1 MQSLNISTSAMRGIQ
16 QALDNTANNLSNIDT
31 IGYKRRVASF
41 SELLTDSMNEQP
53 AADNQNRNT
62 PVGIRVGSGAHLAM
76 TKLDLGQG
84 SLKQTDV
91 PTDVLI
97 EGDGYFLVTRK
108 IKDANNITVD
118 EESRFTRNGSFKVSY
133 DDDED
138 GYVLHTS
145 SGHILTDEDGKNIVL
160 QEPVRNIEISPNGTM
175 NADGLLVPVKIGVWN
190 VDNPDQLKQVGENLF
205 DAELVFMAGGP
216 KNKYTSSYDN
226 GVTLRQG
233 ALESSN
239 VSMTEEMSQLVN
251 IQRAYQLN
259 SRAIGISDQMMGI
272 ANQLRSR

>member
-62 PVGIRVGSGAHLAM
+62 PVGIRIGSGAHLAM

-108 IKDANNITVD
+108 IKDASKITVD
-118 EESRFTRNGSFKVSY
+118 EESRFTRNGSFKLSY
-133 DDDED
+133 DDDD
-138 GYVLHTS
+138 KGYVLHTT
-145 SGHILTDEDGKNIVL
+145 SGHILTDENGANIVFPEPVKNIS
-160 QEPVRNIEISPNGTM
+160 ISPDGTFS
-175 NADGLLVPVKIGVWN
+175 ADGMLAPVKIGVWN
-190 VDNPDQLKQVGENLF
+190 VENPDQLKQVGENLF
-205 DAELVFMAGGP
+205 DAELAFGAGP
-216 KNKYTSSYDN
+216 QSKYTSAYDD

>member
-62 PVGIRVGSGAHLAM
+62 PMGIRIGSGARLGM

-84 SLKQTDV
+84 SLKQTGV

-118 EESRFTRNGSFKVSY
+118 EESRFTRNGSFKLSY
-133 DDDED
+133 DDDD
-138 GYVLHTS
+138 KGYVLHTT
-145 SGHILTDEDGKNIVL
+145 SGHILTDENGANIVFPEPVKNIS
-160 QEPVRNIEISPNGTM
+160 ISPDGTFS
-175 NADGLLVPVKIGVWN
+175 ADGMPAPVKIGVWD
-190 VDNPDQLKQVGENLF
+190 VENPDQLKQVGENLF
-205 DAELVFMAGGP
+205 DAELAFGAGP
-216 KNKYTSSYDN
+216 QSKYTSAYDD

>member
-91 PTDVLI
+91 PTDVSI

-118 EESRFTRNGSFKVSY
+118 EESRFTRNGSFKLSF
-133 DDDED
+133 DQDEN
-138 GYVLHTS
+138 GYVLHTG
-145 SGHILTDEDGKNIVL
+145 SGHILTDDSGTNIVFPEPVKNIS
-160 QEPVRNIEISPNGTM
+160 ISPDGTFH
-175 NADGLLVPVKIGVWN
+175 ADGMPASVKIGVWN
-190 VDNPDQLKQVGENLF
+190 VENPDQLKQVGENLF
-205 DAELVFMAGGP
+205 DAELAFRAGP
-216 KNKYTSSYDN
+216 QSKYTSAYDN

>member
-31 IGYKRRVASF
+31 IGYKRSVASF

-118 EESRFTRNGSFKVSY
+118 EESRFTRNGSFKLSY
-133 DDDED
+133 DDDD
-138 GYVLHTS
+138 KGYVLHTS
-145 SGHILTDEDGKNIVL
+145 SGHILTDDSGANIVFPEPVKNIS
-160 QEPVRNIEISPNGTM
+160 ISPDGTF
-175 NADGLLVPVKIGVWN
+175 NADGMPASVKIGVWN
-190 VDNPDQLKQVGENLF
+190 VENPDQLKQVGENLF
-205 DAELVFMAGGP
+205 DAELAFRVGP
-216 KNKYTSSYDN
+216 QTKYTSAYDN
-226 GVTLRQG
+226 GATLRQG